1 VAHARA
7 VTKRLESF
15 SLGVDVFVT
24 LSQNIFAILE
34 WSILLIAVISQ
45 LIIVKYLPLDFGSC
59 SVFCESILED
69 VVMQCDVF
77 SRPSAIWKWSEEDQ
91 FLRESEHG
99 D

>member
-1 VAHARA
+1 MAYARV
-7 VTKRLESF
+7 VTKQLESF
-15 SLGVDVFVT
+15 SLGLDVFVT

-34 WSILLIAVISQ
+34 WSILLILVVSQ
-45 LIIVKYLPLDFGSC
+45 LIVVEYLQLHFGSC

-91 FLRESEHG
+91 FLRESEHC